1 MSGLEILSLAGA
13 SSIQDRGRP
22 GWQRWGVPEGGA
34 LDPFALAEGQA
45 LLGNPM
51 DAAALELP
59 GAGGRFRAQ
68 SAMFLA
74 TSGAEMPISVN
85 GTARAWRAVF
95 ALDAGETLE
104 IGAARDGAL
113 GYLHLAG
120 GVDAPR
126 VLGSR
131 SALGRAGI
139 GLVPR
144 VGDVLRPLGRRAI
157 PGRSLPRP
165 AYFDRRVIRAVWGP
179 QSGLFDAASRARL
192 GSEGFVATARRDR
205 QGLRLDPEAGPFKAD
220 AGLTTLSEAVLLG
233 DLQMLGNGQP
243 VALLADRQPTGGY
256 PRIATVIGADLP
268 ALVQMPPGT
277 RFTFEMVDRAAALDA
292 RAGWLAA
299 IAALPGRVRQGD
311 EALLRVENLIGGVV
325 RGDEGEEAG
334 HADRS

>member
-1 MSGLEILSLAGA
+1 MSGLEILSLAGP

-45 LLGNPM
+45 LLGNPD
-51 DAAALELP
+51 DAAALEMP

-68 SAMFLA
+68 SAMLLA
-74 TSGAEMPISVN
+74 TSGAEMPVSVN
-85 GTARAWRAVF
+85 GTARAWRAVLT
-95 ALDAGETLE
+95 LDAGETLE
-104 IGAARDGAL
+104 IGTARDGAL

-120 GVDAPR
+120 GIDAPR

-131 SALGRAGI
+131 STHRRAGI
-139 GLVPR
+139 GPIPR
-144 VGDVLRPLGRRAI
+144 VGDVLRPLGRNGI

-165 AYFDRRVIRAVWGP
+165 AYFDRRMIRALWGP
-179 QSGLFDAASRARL
+179 QSGLFDARDRARL
-192 GSEGFVATARRDR
+192 GSEDFVATARRDR
-205 QGLRLDPEAGPFKAD
+205 QGLRLDPEAGPFAAD

-233 DLQMLGNGQP
+233 DIQVLGNGQP
-243 VALLADRQPTGGY
+243 VVLLADRQPTGGY

-268 ALVQMPPGT
+268 ALVQMPAGA
-277 RFTFEMVDRAAALDA
+277 RFAFEIVDRAAALAA

-299 IAALPGRVRQGD
+299 IAALPARVRQGGA
-311 EALLRVENLIGGVV
+311 ALLRAENLIGGVV
-325 RGDEGEEAG
+325 RGDEGEEAR